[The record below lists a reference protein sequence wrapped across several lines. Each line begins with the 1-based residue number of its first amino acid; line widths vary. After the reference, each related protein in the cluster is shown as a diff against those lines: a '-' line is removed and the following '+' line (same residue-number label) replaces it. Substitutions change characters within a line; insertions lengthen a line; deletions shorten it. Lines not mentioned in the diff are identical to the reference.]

1 MLVKHG
7 KWQPPRRRE
16 AVDPLPAEE
25 PTFWAFARKWF
36 EGKEHEVSERTQQ
49 EIEWALQH
57 LIWFGAYRLSAID
70 AELVDDYKTAKLMEG
85 TLSATSVNRTL
96 QRLAEILDRAVAY
109 KYLAANPARGKD
121 RRVKVKR
128 PKRIWLELDE
138 VKSLLAAAGDYRAEL
153 ATLILAGLRIS
164 ELGALRW
171 RSVDL
176 AAGRITVEESKT
188 AAGEGRIIDLTP
200 LLLAE
205 LKLHRAAHAG
215 GGLDDLVFPTSNGRA
230 RSKDNSRG
238 RLLTILKRANIARAE
253 AGLRPI
259 AHITNHTMRRTF
271 MSLMYEAGA
280 TPPEVMDQ
288 AGHVSAAMALEV
300 YAKKL
305 TRSRETGARMDALVD
320 WAQTGTS
327 AQSGAEALAS
337 EETSEDETSH
347 EQCDPND
354 GRCRTRTCGH
364 LRVRQA
370 LYQLS

>member
-1 MLVKHG
+1 M
-7 KWQPPRRRE
+7 
-16 AVDPLPAEE
+16 
-25 PTFWAFARKWF
+25 
-36 EGKEHEVSERTQQ
+36 
-49 EIEWALQH
+49 
-57 LIWFGAYRLSAID
+57 
-70 AELVDDYKTAKLMEG
+70 
-85 TLSATSVNRTL
+85 
-96 QRLAEILDRAVAY
+96 
-109 KYLAANPARGKD
+109 
-121 RRVKVKR
+121 
-128 PKRIWLELDE
+128 
-138 VKSLLAAAGDYRAEL
+138 
-153 ATLILAGLRIS
+153 
-164 ELGALRW
+164 RW

-238 RLLTILKRANIARAE
+238 RLLTILKRANTPGRGRVAADRAHHE
-253 AGLRPI
+253 PHDAPHVHELDVRGR
-259 AHITNHTMRRTF
+259 
-271 MSLMYEAGA
+271 A

-337 EETSEDETSH
+337 EETSEDEASH